1 VAGCARVPPGEQRLL
16 TDAPPLPR
24 LLVAV
29 GVGGALGAL
38 ARWGL
43 TEAFPS
49 DPDAFPWATFAINVT
64 GSFVLALLPALPVVR
79 RSRVL
84 AVGLGP
90 GVLGGYTTLS
100 AYSEQTRALLDHG
113 EAVTAGTYV
122 LGTLAACLVAVAV
135 ADRWSTLAQRRA
147 FEAEGGDE

>member
-1 VAGCARVPPGEQRLL
+1 M
-16 TDAPPLPR
+16 TDGGPAPR
-24 LLVAV
+24 LVAAV
-29 GVGGALGAL
+29 AAGGALGAL

-49 DPDAFPWATFAINVT
+49 STDAFPWSTFAINVT
-64 GSFVLALLPALPVVR
+64 GAFALALLPAFAAVR
-79 RSRVL
+79 RSRAL

-100 AYSEQTRALLDHG
+100 TYSEQTRALLAHG
-113 EAVTAGTYV
+113 EAVTAACYV

-135 ADRWSTLAQRRA
+135 ADHWSTVQQRRA
-147 FEAEGGDE
+147 FEDEGGDE